1 MMRAIPIILV
11 LLLAVG
17 CSPKEKP
24 PPSPAIESAIK
35 DRLSDY
41 SAAWFAG
48 DATGVSSSF
57 NQTHAEEH
65 EFAVAL
71 GRLATAQKDLVAV
84 QSTVPEQITSTVQM
98 SEGVP
103 MIALNRPWHY
113 YAYAASRPPIGMKL
127 EEPDLVAVQM
137 VKSGEYTLELRN
149 VQGRWLIEPTTWAK
163 DRPVSILTDSLLRQI
178 TLTTNGTAAIRAQN
192 WDKLKSIMQQM
203 HQQRMVD
210 KISDSTTYTLP

>member
-1 MMRAIPIILV
+1 
-11 LLLAVG
+11 
-17 CSPKEKP
+17 
-24 PPSPAIESAIK
+24 
-35 DRLSDY
+35 
-41 SAAWFAG
+41 
-48 DATGVSSSF
+48 
-57 NQTHAEEH
+57 
-65 EFAVAL
+65 
-71 GRLATAQKDLVAV
+71 
-84 QSTVPEQITSTVQM
+84 
-98 SEGVP
+98 
-103 MIALNRPWHY
+103 
-113 YAYAASRPPIGMKL
+113 MKL

-192 WDKLKSIMQQM
+192 WDKLKQVMQQM